1 MSLKNEIDKLR
12 QIFGYLIVLI
22 SGKKES
28 LYNRCKLHVIST
40 VLVTRITLC
49 CEPNHK
55 QIKRQF
61 SFSMLSCRDTFV
73 VHKLLDCLFKWN
85 PARSDDRFIYHCETN
100 RVISPIITCSFTKQT
115 RVSYCIGY
123 GCVTD
128 MSVGIRSLRAVVHLY
143 PR

>member
-28 LYNRCKLHVIST
+28 LYNRCKLHVLST

-73 VHKLLDCLFKWN
+73 VHKLLDCLQMESCTERWPIYISLWDKQGN
-85 PARSDDRFIYHCETN
+85 LSDNYTFIY
-100 RVISPIITCSFTKQT
+100 
-115 RVSYCIGY
+115 
-123 GCVTD
+123 
-128 MSVGIRSLRAVVHLY
+128 
-143 PR
+143 